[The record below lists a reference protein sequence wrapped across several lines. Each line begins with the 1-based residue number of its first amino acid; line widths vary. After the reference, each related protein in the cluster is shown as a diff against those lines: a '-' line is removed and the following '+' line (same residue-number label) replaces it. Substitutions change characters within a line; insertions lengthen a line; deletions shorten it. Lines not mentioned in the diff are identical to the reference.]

1 MAGLASRIREA
12 GFTTLEVSMAM
23 GVMGIGALAAAS
35 LLVSSLTLE
44 AGNRGNLAAVS
55 SVRNVVETVES
66 TPFEEIFKRFNTDPA
81 DDPLGAGTAEGNEF
95 YFVFG
100 KSSKLERVLSPTGNA
115 GTVFRV
121 QIRFPTDAFGRLA
134 EGTAPL
140 TTGMPTD
147 LNNDGAVVN
156 GADTAGDYKV
166 LPMRIRVSWQG
177 PSGTEDMIFHR
188 VLSRQNTSGQSSGT
202 GTTITADQNML
213 DTVGTIAQDL
223 NNMGNA
229 APMGFARMALLTA
242 SGMAKQGYNAMAADP
257 PNWSTAT
264 NFLGSAAGTLEAAV
278 SSSVLDDADVR
289 PYIDRLRAY
298 EGVTAL
304 R

>member
-35 LLVSSLTLE
+35 LLVSSITLE
-44 AGNRGNLAAVS
+44 SGNRGNLAAVS

-147 LNNDGAVVN
+147 LNNDGFVMV

-177 PSGTEDMIFHR
+177 PSGTEDMVFHR
-188 VLSRQNTSGQSSGT
+188 VLSRQSTSETSGTATTVTSDQSM
-202 GTTITADQNML
+202 I
-213 DTVGTIAQDL
+213 DTVERIAQDL
-223 NNMGNA
+223 ANMSSNRQGGAKSALNNASVDAKKAYNNMV
-229 APMGFARMALLTA
+229 
-242 SGMAKQGYNAMAADP
+242 SDP
-257 PNWSTAT
+257 PTWIAVTGW
-264 NFLGSAAGTLEAAV
+264 LDSAATILENGVAGGKFP
-278 SSSVLDDADVR
+278 DADVR

-298 EGVTAL
+298 QAVTAA